1 MSKEKDLEFIKKYSK
16 ISITAICKKIGVNRG
31 NVWTGRAS
39 ADTIRKVREAINS
52 EIDSINGE

>member
-16 ISITAICKKIGVNRG
+16 ISITVICKKISVNRG

-52 EIDSINGE
+52 EIDLINGE

>member
-1 MSKEKDLEFIKKYSK
+1 MDKEQDLKFIKRFAK
-16 ISITAICKKIGVNRG
+16 IKIKVICARLKIHNG

-52 EIDSINGE
+52 EIDLINGE